1 MKINVRKMSE
11 RFIELL
17 EWLRGWFR
25 LVSAEQE
32 EMMEL
37 GESYQDKYL
46 QLDGRVSEIGNKLIE
61 IIKTL

>member
-1 MKINVRKMSE
+1 MSE